1 VRIVQRKSG
10 DGVLTFD
17 CSGYGTP
24 SLRGIPLTSQYGNAS
39 PSSWKFRIHQSPTD
53 LLSLTIS
60 KTSNIVYDRSCVRVR
75 ALVKHILILMFDV
88 KKVGIIYSGGICN
101 GR

>member
-1 VRIVQRKSG
+1 MFQRKSG

-17 CSGYGTP
+17 CRGDVTP
-24 SLRGIPLTSQYGNAS
+24 SLRGIPLTSQYRNAS
-39 PSSWKFRIHQSPTD
+39 LSSRKFRIHQSLMD
-53 LLSLTIS
+53 LWSLTFS
-60 KTSNIVYDRSCVRVR
+60 NTSNIVYDRSRVRVR
-75 ALVKHILILMFDV
+75 AFVKHIPILMFDV